1 MKLLITLLILSA
13 ANSQASD
20 LFKPIIDNSVTC
32 STDEIV
38 KILPSEMTDR
48 INTINLA
55 INKIATTL
63 EVNPCLVL
71 SMVWTE
77 STFKAAIKSNK
88 GAEGLMQLMPRTK
101 AAMAY
106 KMDYELNRMF
116 TANLNSGL
124 SYKEIENLII
134 GTYYTKKL
142 IKKFKGNVKHAI
154 IAYNQGPTWV
164 AIELKNGRT
173 IGNKNQYL
181 NKVNSKMRLVT
192 VNN

>member
-1 MKLLITLLILSA
+1 MRTLLIILLLSTTA
-13 ANSQASD
+13 SAND

-32 STDEIV
+32 STDEII
-38 KILPSEMTDR
+38 KILPNEMTQR

-55 INKIATTL
+55 INKIATKL

-77 STFKAAIKSNK
+77 STFKATIRSSK

-101 AAMAY
+101 AAMVL
-106 KMDYELNRMF
+106 KMHSELNRVF
-116 TANLNSGL
+116 TANLDSGL
-124 SYKEIENLII
+124 TYTEIENLII

-142 IKKFKGNVKHAI
+142 IKRFKGNVKHAI
-154 IAYNQGPTWV
+154 IAYNMGPTWV
-164 AIELKNGRT
+164 AIQLNNGRT
-173 IGNKNQYL
+173 IGNKNNYL
-181 NKVNSKMRLVT
+181 NKVHSKMELVT

>member
-1 MKLLITLLILSA
+1 MKSLITILFLFT

-32 STDEIV
+32 STDSIV
-38 KILPSEMTDR
+38 KILPNDMTDR
-48 INTINLA
+48 INTVNLA
-55 INKIATTL
+55 INKIANTL
-63 EVNPCLVL
+63 EVNPCLIL

-77 STFKAAIKSNK
+77 STFKAAIRSHK
-88 GAEGLMQLMPRTK
+88 GADGLMQLMPRTQS
-101 AAMAY
+101 AMAL
-106 KMDYELNRMF
+106 KMHYELNKMF
-116 TANLNSGL
+116 TVNLDSGL
-124 SYKEIENLII
+124 SHKEIENLII

-164 AIELKNGRT
+164 AIELKNKRI
-173 IGNKNQYL
+173 IGQKNKYL
-181 NKVNSKMRLVT
+181 DNVNNRMQLVT